1 LLRSQ
6 PLGPE
11 RKVTPVAVHHFAP
24 GRASRQ
30 ERMRRGPA
38 QPQASRATIRRRQI
52 VLTLAA
58 LTAVAVVVA
67 LGSGSGTAWW
77 VVAGLFAVDA
87 VYLGMLHRSRRQ
99 AAEREFGSW
108 DGPASDVV
116 GLLTTSPS
124 DDEVP
129 ITLRPA
135 PARNS
140 YNPWAAVRFTLAYA
154 AGWALSPFVFALT
167 VLSRETPRDAT
178 SQRWLANLQTVQE
191 RLREQSLRTLAV
203 SAATTASVAATGAVA
218 FSAPGMASA
227 TTVTASAS
235 VLATP
240 VIAAA
245 TPAGI
250 TYTVVAG
257 DTLWGIADRYGTTV
271 SMLASINHIS
281 NQNLIFAGD
290 VLTVPEGTSASRSP
304 NRDGTYR
311 VSEGD
316 TLWSIAARFGS
327 TVSVLAATNNV
338 TDPGRAGRIGCFRP
352 AWLGRLDQPHD
363 HRHSGPPA
371 HPQPHSTGFVAT
383 NGRPDVGRGNR
394 SPSGPGPSRQALRLG
409 RVRSVGLRLFGIGD
423 VRLGTRRRRAASL
436 LGLAVCRHPEDRR
449 VAATARRPGLLRH
462 WGRRSARSRDH
473 VRRQRA
479 GRHGRRARHGR
490 AGRIPHLGRRSDGF
504 RPGSLTSRRAVEGL
518 NLQSRN

>member
-99 AAEREFGSW
+99 AAEFGSW

-338 TDPGRAGRIGCFRP
+338 TDPNLIFPGQILVVQGGSGVSDRRGSAGSTNRTTTGTRARQPTRSHTRP
-352 AWLGRLDQPHD
+352 VSSPRTVAPTSAAAIAVQVALAQVGKPYVWAG
-363 HRHSGPPA
+363 SGPSDFDCSGLVMYAWEHAGVGLPHYSVSQYA
-371 HPQPHSTGFVAT
+371 DTQRIDGSQLRPGDLVFYDTGDGAQPGHVTMYVGNGQVVTADEPGTDVRVESLTWDGAPMGF
-383 NGRPDVGRGNR
+383 
-394 SPSGPGPSRQALRLG
+394 G
-409 RVRSVGLRLFGIGD
+409 RVR
-423 VRLGTRRRRAASL
+423 
-436 LGLAVCRHPEDRR
+436 
-449 VAATARRPGLLRH
+449 
-462 WGRRSARSRDH
+462 
-473 VRRQRA
+473 
-479 GRHGRRARHGR
+479 
-490 AGRIPHLGRRSDGF
+490 
-504 RPGSLTSRRAVEGL
+504 
-518 NLQSRN
+518 